1 MTMTKQERDDR
12 DAAFER
18 LMEELRQEHLQRRKA
33 PESGLYRELR
43 EARRRLGWTQAELAR
58 RAGTNQGAIARLE
71 RGQVMPRL
79 RTLHRLAEVMG
90 ARLVVRL
97 EVD

>member
-1 MTMTKQERDDR
+1 MTQRERDER
-12 DAAFER
+12 DAAFEQ
-18 LMEELRQEHLQRRKA
+18 LLDEMRQEHLQRRRG
-33 PESGLYRELR
+33 PDSGLYRELR

-58 RAGTNQGAIARLE
+58 RTGTTQTAIARLE

-90 ARLVVRL
+90 KKLAVRL